1 MKRAA
6 SVCAWVSFG
15 FALLAPRIASAYCR
29 THACN
34 PADPAQNCA
43 IDAQH
48 CVTTGLPLAWPSACV
63 SFSVQ
68 EDGSKKYGITADA
81 FGSMLTAAFA
91 QWVTTSCLDGSAPSL
106 SIENIGVAAC
116 DQVEFNTSAANANV
130 WMFRDD
136 VWPYEGG
143 EDALGLSTVHYDP
156 DTGDIQDVDVEINS
170 AGPKLSI
177 GDPVDPDG
185 ADLQSI
191 VTHEAGH
198 FLGLSHTL
206 IGGST
211 MLGGYTLG
219 DSSQRVIGPDDSD
232 GICAAYL
239 AGRATS
245 TADCSPRRG
254 FSTVCGGA
262 LPTTTTTTTD
272 DSSSAATKGCAMSSG
287 AAPGKLP
294 VLALPALAGLL
305 LLRRRAR
312 VRASRSSA

>member
-1 MKRAA
+1 MKRATSA
-6 SVCAWVSFG
+6 L
-15 FALLAPRIASAYCR
+15 FALVLVLSAPRIASAYCR

-48 CVTTGLPLAWPSACV
+48 CVTTGDPLAWPSSCV

-68 EDGSKKYGITADA
+68 QDGSKKYGITAEA
-81 FGSMLTAAFA
+81 FGTMLTAAFGR
-91 QWVTTSCLDGSAPSL
+91 WVGATCLDGSSPAL

-116 DQVEFNTSAANANV
+116 DQVEFNLASANANV

-136 VWPYEGG
+136 VWPYAGG

-170 AGPKLSI
+170 AGVKLSI

-185 ADLQSI
+185 ADLESI

-206 IGGST
+206 IAGST
-211 MLGGYTLG
+211 MIGGYTLG
-219 DSSQRVIGPDDSD
+219 DSSQRILGADDSD
-232 GICAAYL
+232 GICATYP
-239 AGRATS
+239 AGRSSET
-245 TADCSPRRG
+245 TDCAPRRG
-254 FSTVCGGA
+254 FSGVCGGA
-262 LPTTTTTTTD
+262 LPATSG
-272 DSSSAATKGCAMSSG
+272 DSDPAATSKGCAV
-287 AAPGKLP
+287 AAMIAPSHGFP
-294 VLALPALAGLL
+294 WPALVALAGALVARG
-305 LLRRRAR
+305 RRRTR
-312 VRASRSSA
+312 WSRSSK